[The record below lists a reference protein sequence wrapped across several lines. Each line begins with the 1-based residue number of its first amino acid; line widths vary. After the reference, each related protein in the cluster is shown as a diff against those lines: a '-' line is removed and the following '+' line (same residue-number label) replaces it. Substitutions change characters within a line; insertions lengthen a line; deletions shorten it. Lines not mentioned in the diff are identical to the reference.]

1 MHAYVQIIGDS
12 LVIQFEGLG
21 LVMDPKS
28 RKAKHSF
35 GPCGCYGMDVTHAN
49 IQWIR
54 VLVGHIESNY
64 AMVHVPIGA

>member
-12 LVIQFEGLG
+12 LVIQCEGLG

-49 IQWIR
+49 IQ
-54 VLVGHIESNY
+54 
-64 AMVHVPIGA
+64 